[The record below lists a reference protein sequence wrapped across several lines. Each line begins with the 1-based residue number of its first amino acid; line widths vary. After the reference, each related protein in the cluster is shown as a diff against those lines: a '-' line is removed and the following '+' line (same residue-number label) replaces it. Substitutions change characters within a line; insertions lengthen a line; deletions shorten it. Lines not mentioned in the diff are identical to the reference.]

1 MQIRYKT
8 NKLQKICEKAEEA
21 RRVYNVKMA
30 QVIQIR
36 IAQIKSASSIDYLL
50 QNRIGECHELKGD
63 RKGQYAMKLVQ
74 PYRLIFT
81 QENGKTVL
89 ICIEDIVDYH

>member
-1 MQIRYKT
+1 MQIRYKSR
-8 NKLQKICEKAEEA
+8 KLQRICESAEEA

-36 IAQIKSASSIDYLL
+36 IAQIKSAQSINYLL
-50 QNRIGECHELKGD
+50 EANIGGCHGLKGK
-63 RKGQYAMKLVQ
+63 REGQYAMKLVQ

-81 QENGKTVL
+81 QENDNTVS
-89 ICIEDIVDYH
+89 IRIEEIVDYH